1 MMDVFWCSVMRR
13 HGTLG
18 QSVPPIDVF
27 TECLRF
33 WSAAGVRTGQQK
45 IAWSQIMETL
55 YRVVPIQRVRAF
67 RTDRS
72 GAHHVDQVRRRTPHT
87 RAAAFREI
95 AKVPGIAEAD
105 VKTRLPRSRVQDA
118 ECIGARDS
126 VGCGSEGGESTTKTC
141 RQSQSKKNNPCFYR
155 YLISRLRLSG
165 L

>member
-1 MMDVFWCSVMRR
+1 MRR
-13 HGTLG
+13 QGTVG
-18 QSVPPIDVF
+18 QGVPPIDVF
-27 TECLRF
+27 TECVRF
-33 WSAAGVRTGQQK
+33 WSAAGVRIGPRKLPGARLWRRFTASFPFK
-45 IAWSQIMETL
+45 
-55 YRVVPIQRVRAF
+55 RVRAF

-72 GAHHVDQVRRRTPHT
+72 GAHHVDQVRRRTAHI

-105 VKTRLPRSRVQDA
+105 VKTRLPRSRVQEA

-126 VGCGSEGGESTTKTC
+126 VGCGSDGGESTTKTC